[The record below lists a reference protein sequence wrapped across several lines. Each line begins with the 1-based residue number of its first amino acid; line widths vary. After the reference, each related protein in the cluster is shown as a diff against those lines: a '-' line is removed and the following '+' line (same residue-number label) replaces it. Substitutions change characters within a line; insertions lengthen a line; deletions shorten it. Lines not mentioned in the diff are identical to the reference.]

1 MKRLLFLIIL
11 LLPVIAWAAPPPMGG
26 GGIPQATSCASFIA
40 EGVCCWETGTDKL
53 YCGTG
58 AAAQLVGGSGAANP
72 MSAVGDL
79 IYGGTAGAQTRLA
92 PNTASTRKILEQT
105 GTGTAGQAPTWC
117 AVTGTGDVVL
127 ATGPT
132 LVTPTLGVATATS
145 VNKVAITA
153 PATSATITVVDG
165 STMGNGLTPTSHA
178 ASESATAATLWGNQL
193 HLVTGAYTVTLP
205 ATTAGMSATFCST
218 TAAVFSIDLTG
229 SDAWTLAGTALTAA
243 NKITSSGAAGEC
255 VYFVVT
261 ATNVVRTIWTVGVF
275 IDGGS

>member
-1 MKRLLFLIIL
+1 
-11 LLPVIAWAAPPPMGG
+11 MGY
-26 GGIPQATSCASFIA
+26 S
-40 EGVCCWETGTDKL
+40 
-53 YCGTG
+53 
-58 AAAQLVGGSGAANP
+58 ANP

-145 VNKVAITA
+145 INKVAITA
-153 PATSATITVVDG
+153 PATSATITVIDG

-275 IDGGS
+275 IDGGA